1 MNNIHRI
8 FTGAVA
14 VTILTGAVATAPAAF
29 GADNSSSMSTGMTT
43 VQKFTPLLSGMFE
56 SVGDHEVSGE
66 AVVVSHGDGTRALH
80 LKGFSSDRGPDLKVV
95 LASVK
100 GDATELTPEQYVD
113 LGPLKSL
120 TGDQIYT
127 ISPEVILDEV
137 ASVVIWCD
145 EFDVAFGTAEL
156 KTGAEAPLSTSVE
169 GSSGTTGTGS
179 LGDMLGKLFK
189 SGNLTSVLGVSA
201 VIALI
206 AGIIHYFQAM
216 MPR

>member
-29 GADNSSSMSTGMTT
+29 AAENSTSISSETM
-43 VQKFTPLLSGMFE
+43 VAQKFTPLAAGTFE
-56 SVGDHEVSGE
+56 SVGDHKVSGK
-66 AVVVSHGDGTRALH
+66 AVIVRHEDGSRALH
-80 LKGFSSDRGPDLKVV
+80 LKDFSSDEGPDLKVV
-95 LASVK
+95 LTSVK
-100 GDATELTPEQYVD
+100 GDVTELTPKQYTD
-113 LGPLKSL
+113 LGSLKSV
-120 TGDQIYT
+120 TGDQIYA
-127 ISPEVILDEV
+127 IPAEVNTDEV

-156 KTGAEAPLSTSVE
+156 KTGAETPGSTPIE
-169 GSSGTTGTGS
+169 GSSGATTGN
-179 LGDMLGKLFK
+179 LGEMLGKLFK
-189 SGNLTSVLGVSA
+189 GGNLSTLLGVSA

-206 AGIIHYFQAM
+206 AGIVNYFHSM